1 MASQTAGLSEVARRY
16 ALALYDLAEEQGQLD
31 RVAGDLGD
39 LGRMIE
45 ASADLKRFLSSPA
58 LGRKAQGEAMGALA
72 AKAEAHA
79 LVGNFLGVV
88 ARQGRLAAL
97 PAMITAF
104 LEHLAARRGEITA
117 EVTSAAPL
125 SEPQTAALKAALKQA
140 MGHDV
145 TVLPKVDPSILGG
158 LIVQVGS
165 RMVDSSIQSKL
176 SRLQLAMKG
185 VG

>member
-1 MASQTAGLSEVARRY
+1 MASHTAGLSEVARRY

-31 RVAGDLGD
+31 RVAGDLKD
-39 LGRMIE
+39 FGRMIE
-45 ASADLKRFLSSPA
+45 DSADLRRFLTSPA
-58 LGRKAQGEAMGALA
+58 LSREDQAEAMHALA
-72 AKAEAHA
+72 TRAEAHP

-88 ARQGRLAAL
+88 ARQRRLHVL
-97 PAMITAF
+97 PGMIKAF

-145 TVLPKVDPSILGG
+145 TVLPKVDPTLLGG

-176 SRLQLAMKG
+176 ARLQLAMKG